1 MDFLLGHARMAP
13 ALRHRMLQQEA
24 DPQAALERLRLQLW
38 DSSHNHTRAVI
49 DLAQGLG
56 ATLSTQAEEQ
66 PSSVARALADLT
78 EYGLPDR

>member
-1 MDFLLGHARMAP
+1 MHAWAP
-13 ALRHRMLQQEA
+13 VLRHRVLLQET
-24 DPQAALERLRLQLW
+24 DPQAAIERLRLKMW

-49 DLAQGLG
+49 DLAQSLG